1 MLEDRDAILDSVQQS
16 ERGSL
21 KARHRAVGNN
31 STANIIPSKTPR
43 ESLIVGVFD
52 PGNKCSTSLRENRKG
67 KSVAVLILNRYIPWN
82 NNNSSPLNL
91 AHKLV

>member
-16 ERGSL
+16 ESVSL
-21 KARHRAVGNN
+21 KHGTVPCN

-52 PGNKCSTSLRENRKG
+52 PGNKCSTSLRENKKG
-67 KSVAVLILNRYIPWN
+67 KSVAVLNLNRNIPWN
-82 NNNSSPLNL
+82 NNNSSPLDL
-91 AHKLV
+91 AHKHG